1 MLQPW
6 WWQKTAFHVSK
17 KNLKDEKIYKVDNL
31 VIGSGLNAIVFAYLN
46 NYTIINNKLKYPFRF
61 EFFPPSLDFS
71 FLYISIKNKE
81 VQSRQEKK
89 ELGVSKVD
97 VYKHLLFNLSLAGLA
112 PLSDK
117 VISIKL
123 ADDRAEAIT
132 ERGTFAFEYKKVFVF
147 DDENVHNLPEAMEV
161 VNEDVY
167 RVFDWINIRSCT
179 SHPYDYFVTKED
191 FVNEVFFYPSE
202 RMDGHHKTRRDIVSV
217 SYLSQEQIQ
226 QYDYSDTYAV
236 FKIMK
241 MMKSLGIRGNRNGR
255 DMLDK
260 TKYKYYALK
269 LESDRREVEPLQ
281 INLYQDTKNVE
292 FMYSSAEELINQH
305 VLDQKSYLHK
315 LTYKMDWKQ
324 YENRS
329 GRV

>member
-1 MLQPW
+1 M
-6 WWQKTAFHVSK
+6 
-17 KNLKDEKIYKVDNL
+17 
-31 VIGSGLNAIVFAYLN
+31 GAIVFAYLN

-61 EFFPPSLDFS
+61 EFFPPELDFS
-71 FLYISIKNKE
+71 FLHIPIEKKK
-81 VQSRQEKK
+81 VQSREGKK
-89 ELGVSKVD
+89 EFGVSKVD

-123 ADDRAEAIT
+123 ADGRAEVVT
-132 ERGTFAFEYKKVFVF
+132 ERDVFVFEYKKVFVF
-147 DDENVHNLPEAMEV
+147 DDENVHNLPEVMEV
-161 VNEDVY
+161 VNKDVY
-167 RVFDWINIRSCT
+167 KVFDWINIRSCT
-179 SHPYDYFVTKED
+179 SHPYDYFVTKEN

-236 FKIMK
+236 FKIVK
-241 MMKSLGIRGNRNGR
+241 MMKDLGIRGNRNGR

-281 INLYQDTKNVE
+281 INLYQDTKNIE
-292 FMYSSAEELINQH
+292 FVYGSAEKFINQY
-305 VLDQKSYLHK
+305 VLDQQSYLYK
-315 LTYKMDWKQ
+315 LTQKMDWKQ

-329 GRV
+329 ARI